1 MAPPISDAVVVDVLR
16 RVDRA
21 SAPLLARLG
30 RPPSLP
36 PAERARWWAERVSRV
51 AAGVSAVPRL
61 AGKLADLLPLQNT
74 VGSAVQAVV
83 VLGVAGEHGVTDPA
97 ARVALLARVLL
108 GRDLTADQVE
118 PLLQRVRG
126 TYAEEALGARD
137 QRRGLRGN
145 VRTVWRLAR
154 LLSRIDGSLDE
165 RPKGKLRHRAL
176 ANLPVV
182 GVLGGYAAER
192 EGLRR
197 AAQQA
202 AAVLDGPGVRRPP
215 ARPSVR
221 R

>member
-21 SAPLLARLG
+21 STPLLQRLG
-30 RPPSLP
+30 RPPQLP
-36 PAERARWWAERVSRV
+36 PAERAAWWAERASRV
-51 AAGVSAVPRL
+51 AAGVSAAPRF

-83 VLGVAGEHGVTDPA
+83 VLGVANEHGVTDPA

-108 GRDLTADQVE
+108 DRGLTAEQVE
-118 PLLQRVRG
+118 PLLQRTRG
-126 TYAEEALGARD
+126 TYATDALGARE

-145 VRTVWRLAR
+145 ARTLWRLAR
-154 LLSRIDGSLDE
+154 LLGRIDDSLDQ

-197 AAQQA
+197 AA
-202 AAVLDGPGVRRPP
+202 
-215 ARPSVR
+215 ARADADLAGTPLPR
-221 R
+221 